1 MTSEVLE
8 KEEPNRNPDIPQIP
22 QEGDISKEDNN
33 QILIKNIPETATEE
47 GLRNIFEK
55 FGKITKIQINKDIGE
70 KPADMAIIEFEEKK
84 VKDSVLNS
92 KEDFELE
99 GNKLEIKDQIMD
111 NRTLFVG
118 NIPYTSTEKDI
129 ADFFSDCGQVYVKF
143 FYINEK
149 FKGYAHVTFQDDNAV
164 ETALKKNGETI
175 EGREIKIDSLKP
187 KNILQSQREGR
198 RMGYHSRGRGRGRP
212 SFGHF
217 DRERKDDYFR
227 DRRMGDRSWDR
238 GRPYNNRMR
247 ERERDR
253 DREWN
258 RDRRERSRDG
268 SREYNA
274 MRDRDR
280 DRGERDRKDRERGDR
295 DRNYRERGN
304 RERNYRDRGDRDR
317 NYRDRGDRDRNDR
330 ERSER
335 ERERE
340 GDRHREMERGDR
352 DRERRHSNY
361 EKDNGYRERD

>member
-8 KEEPNRNPDIPQIP
+8 KEETNRNPDIPQMP

-149 FKGYAHVTFQDDNAV
+149 FKGYAHVAFQDDNAV

-247 ERERDR
+247 ERDR

-335 ERERE
+335 ERE